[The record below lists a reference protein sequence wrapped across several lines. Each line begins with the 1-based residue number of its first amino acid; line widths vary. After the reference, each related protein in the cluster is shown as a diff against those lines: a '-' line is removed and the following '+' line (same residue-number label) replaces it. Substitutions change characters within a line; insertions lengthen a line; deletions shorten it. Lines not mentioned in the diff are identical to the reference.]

1 MILFPQG
8 KLVLPLY
15 DFISQGKLV
24 LPLYDFISQGKLVL
38 PLYDFISPGQALIE
52 PGPACPSTAAHSQHR
67 LHHHSTEETGRL

>member
-38 PLYDFISPGQALIE
+38 PLYDFISPGQASFTSIWLYISR
-52 PGPACPSTAAHSQHR
+52 GS
-67 LHHHSTEETGRL
+67 